1 MSKQTIRNQIKE
13 KLASIPEYQLK
24 AESEKICSTIIN
36 SKDYK
41 NCTTLLAYMPLPDE
55 ADITPVISD
64 ALVHSKSVYLPRI
77 TPGTNQMEFYR
88 FTTGSRTDT
97 GSYGIS
103 EPEPDETQNFIK
115 FLKTPAQVPQQILIL
130 VPGRAFTKDGR
141 RLGRGKGFYDIY
153 FSRLTDATKNMT
165 SSKDI
170 KKSGVC
176 FACQLVA
183 DIPTTPDD
191 VLMDSVFRSKS

>member
-13 KLASIPEYQLK
+13 KLASISKHQLK
-24 AESEKICSTIIN
+24 AESEKICRTIIN
-36 SKDYK
+36 SKDYQ
-41 NCTTLLAYMPLPDE
+41 NCTILLAYMPLPDE
-55 ADITPVISD
+55 ADITLVISD
-64 ALVHSKSVYLPRI
+64 ALAHNKSVYLPRI